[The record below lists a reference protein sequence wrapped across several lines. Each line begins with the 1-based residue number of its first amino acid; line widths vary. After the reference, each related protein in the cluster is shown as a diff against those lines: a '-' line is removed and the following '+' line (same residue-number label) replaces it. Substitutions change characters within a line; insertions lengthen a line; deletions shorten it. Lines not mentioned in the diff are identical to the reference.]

1 MCFFLTGNLDVNT
14 QENTLVRNLHLLHR
28 ISLIILE
35 ILSPMAIPVCST
47 TYSEK
52 IALGIQTED
61 KEVAQIA
68 LVGV

>member
-1 MCFFLTGNLDVNT
+1 MTKCYKHISKKLTPTTSNL
-14 QENTLVRNLHLLHR
+14 
-28 ISLIILE
+28 SYY
-35 ILSPMAIPVCST
+35 MAIPVCST

-52 IALGIQTED
+52 IIRLVGIQTED